1 MVNLHSGILYSSKNE
16 WPTVVCK
23 NMDESHKHNMSQRSH
38 SPKGASCMLAIM

>member
-1 MVNLHSGILYSSKNE
+1 MNGQAS
-16 WPTVVCK
+16 TTCK